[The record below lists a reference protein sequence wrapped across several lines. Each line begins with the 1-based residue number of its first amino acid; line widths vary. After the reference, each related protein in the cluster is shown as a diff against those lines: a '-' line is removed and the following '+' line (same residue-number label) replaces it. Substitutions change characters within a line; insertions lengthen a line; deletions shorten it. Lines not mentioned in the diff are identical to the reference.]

1 MTPRPRLKTRAA
13 IALSTALLIT
23 PLAGMSAVAAPTMPP
38 PTTDA
43 PTEAPTEP
51 PALAAPESA
60 EVGDTIAITGQNFP
74 PETQITIALGEEI
87 TTDATSDRQGAFSAE
102 VTIPVDYSAGPL
114 TATAAA
120 QDGTEAETQIAIEVP
135 EHEPKA
141 TFSTTTPVRGETITI
156 TSKGHLPGETVTV
169 SELPTDTLS
178 GEKSEVADDKG
189 TAIVEYP
196 IPNDAPPLAT
206 LNVFDVHQNLPIA
219 TELLTIRDPEPTDDA
234 NADAGADGGNA
245 NAAAGGNADDGA
257 NPGDNA
263 NGNADAGAGG
273 DGAGDNAD
281 AGAEGGSADADD
293 KESSSAGKDGT
304 EPPPIDVD
312 DWDNNDPAAPVDEG
326 SQPNDP
332 FADPGDNTPVD
343 SGDEPRDDE
352 RTEAPSPV
360 EDTTDEPTT
369 EAPDTQ
375 ADDSPAASGIGV
387 AGVAAFGAGIV
398 VLAGLALLG
407 YFIARKK
414 KQ

>member
-13 IALSTALLIT
+13 IALTTALLIT
-23 PLAGMSAVAAPTMPP
+23 PLAGMPAVATPTIPP
-38 PTTDA
+38 PTADVPTDA
-43 PTEAPTEP
+43 PTETPTEP

-60 EVGDTIAITGQNFP
+60 EVGDIIAITGQNFP

-87 TTDATSDRQGAFSAE
+87 TTDATSDREGAFSAE

-114 TATAAA
+114 TATATA

-141 TFSTTTPVRGETITI
+141 KFSTTTPVRGETITI

-196 IPNDAPPLAT
+196 IPHDAPPLAT
-206 LNVFDVHQNLPIA
+206 LNVFDVHQDLPIA

-245 NAAAGGNADDGA
+245 DAGA

-263 NGNADAGAGG
+263 NANADAGAGGG

-281 AGAEGGSADADD
+281 AGADGGKADADEKD
-293 KESSSAGKDGT
+293 SSSAGKNGT

-312 DWDNNDPAAPVDEG
+312 DWDNNDPAAPVAEG

-352 RTEAPSPV
+352 STQAPSPV
-360 EDTTDEPTT
+360 DDTTDETTT

-375 ADDSPAASGIGV
+375 ADNSPTTSGIGIAGLSAFV
-387 AGVAAFGAGIV
+387 AGVV
-398 VLAGLALLG
+398 VLAGLVLLG

>member
-1 MTPRPRLKTRAA
+1 
-13 IALSTALLIT
+13 
-23 PLAGMSAVAAPTMPP
+23 
-38 PTTDA
+38 
-43 PTEAPTEP
+43 
-51 PALAAPESA
+51 
-60 EVGDTIAITGQNFP
+60 
-74 PETQITIALGEEI
+74 
-87 TTDATSDRQGAFSAE
+87 
-102 VTIPVDYSAGPL
+102 VTIPVDYSAGTL
-114 TATAAA
+114 TTAATA
-120 QDGTEAETQIAIEVP
+120 QDGTKAETQIAIEVP

-206 LNVFDVHQNLPIA
+206 LNVFDVHQDLPIA

-245 NAAAGGNADDGA
+245 NADDGGNADAGA

-263 NGNADAGAGG
+263 NADTGGG

-281 AGAEGGSADADD
+281 AGADGGNANADDGGNADAGANPGDNANAD
-293 KESSSAGKDGT
+293 TGAGGGDGAGDNADAGADGGNANADEKESSSAGQDGT

-352 RTEAPSPV
+352 STQAPSPV
-360 EDTTDEPTT
+360 DDTTDETTT

-375 ADDSPAASGIGV
+375 ADDSPATSGIGIAGLSAFV
-387 AGVAAFGAGIV
+387 AGVV
-398 VLAGLALLG
+398 VLAGLVLLG
-407 YFIARKK
+407 YFIVRKK